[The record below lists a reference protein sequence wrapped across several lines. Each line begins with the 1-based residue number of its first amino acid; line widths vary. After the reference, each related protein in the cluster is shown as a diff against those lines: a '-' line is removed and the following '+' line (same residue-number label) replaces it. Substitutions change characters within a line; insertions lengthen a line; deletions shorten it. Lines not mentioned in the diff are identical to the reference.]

1 MLNLIFTV
9 GDYYSH
15 FSKRQIVLGHGAE
28 QELTVSL
35 NSSEGAILFCALS
48 CARITSFL
56 TVLF

>member
-1 MLNLIFTV
+1 MVNLIFTV

-28 QELTVSL
+28 QELTVWL
-35 NSSEGAILFCALS
+35 SSEEAILFCALS